1 MLDLLLA
8 ATHHLLVFA
17 LAAALA
23 AELVLLRPGLAGE
36 AIGRLARIDRA
47 YGGLAGGVILIG
59 IGRVIFGL
67 KSWEFYVHN
76 PLFWAKMAAFAAV
89 GLLSIQPTRIILRWS
104 RQSGTD
110 GAAPVPEADVATIRA
125 YVVAQ
130 AAIFAL
136 IPVLAAAMA
145 RGIGS

>member
-1 MLDLLLA
+1 MLDLILA
-8 ATHHLLVFA
+8 STHHLLVFA
-17 LAAALA
+17 LAAAIA

-47 YGGLAGGVILIG
+47 YGGLAGAVILVG
-59 IGRVIFGL
+59 IARVIFGL

-89 GLLSIQPTRIILRWS
+89 GLVSIQPTRIILRWNRES
-104 RQSGTD
+104 RIN
-110 GAAPVPEADVATIRA
+110 GASPVPDADVATIRA

-145 RGIGS
+145 RGIWY